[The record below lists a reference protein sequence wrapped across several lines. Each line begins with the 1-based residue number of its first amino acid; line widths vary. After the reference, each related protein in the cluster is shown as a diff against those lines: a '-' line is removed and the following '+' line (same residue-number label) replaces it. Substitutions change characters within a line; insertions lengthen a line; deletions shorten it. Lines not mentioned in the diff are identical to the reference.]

1 MKYNH
6 LLSDI
11 ALLCFPLLALML
23 SFFNQNAQWG
33 INSTIVLILST
44 LPSLL
49 LTSYEMVKS
58 LLKHQVGV
66 DVLAIISMSG
76 ALWMGESATAA
87 VIAAMT
93 ATGRLLE
100 SYAQGR
106 AEREMTSLLSK
117 APRSANRLLKNDIQV
132 IPVESIQPGDLLLVK
147 PGETIPVTV
156 HW

>member
-117 APRSANRLLKNDIQV
+117 
-132 IPVESIQPGDLLLVK
+132 
-147 PGETIPVTV
+147 
-156 HW
+156 